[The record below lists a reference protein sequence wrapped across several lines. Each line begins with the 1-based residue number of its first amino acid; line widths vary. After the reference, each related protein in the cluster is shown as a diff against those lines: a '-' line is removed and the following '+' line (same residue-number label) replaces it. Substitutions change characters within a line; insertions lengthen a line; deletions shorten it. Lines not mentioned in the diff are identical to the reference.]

1 MKIAKLH
8 RYFDAEGNYHGPQ
21 DHKIHV
27 DGEEH
32 DLYEYAKKHG
42 IDLPGKKSSKK
53 IMQIWNR
60 HSQAEVLKSMET
72 EIAKAQ
78 NELKCALKDVE
89 KASGRIAFCLSAVH
103 NLKER
108 HDKDIKE

>member
-42 IDLPGKKSSKK
+42 IDLPNKKSSKK
-53 IMQIWNR
+53 IN
-60 HSQAEVLKSMET
+60 
-72 EIAKAQ
+72 
-78 NELKCALKDVE
+78 
-89 KASGRIAFCLSAVH
+89 
-103 NLKER
+103 
-108 HDKDIKE
+108 KDIEEKDYADLESTFSGGSVEEHGDGDSESTE